1 MYDIYDLALALPLL
15 LLLMYWWGSSSQKS
29 VAVAAARSYCKER
42 KLQLLDETLVFYRFR
57 FERDS
62 RNQRR
67 LCRIYQFDY
76 CLTGEDRHS
85 GEIILSGYSVLRVI
99 LHSGTLEIT
108 EYDN

>member
-1 MYDIYDLALALPLL
+1 MFDIYDLALALPVLL
-15 LLLMYWWGSSSQKS
+15 LLVYWWGSSGQKS

-42 KLQLLDETLVFYRFR
+42 KLQLLDETLAFYRFR
-57 FERDS
+57 IERDS

-76 CLTGEDRHS
+76 CLTGADRHG
-85 GEIILSGYSVLRVI
+85 GEIILSGYSVLRII

>member
-15 LLLMYWWGSSSQKS
+15 LLLMYWWSSCGQKS

-42 KLQLLDETLVFYRFR
+42 ELQLLDETLVFYRFR

-67 LCRIYQFDY
+67 LCRIYHFDY
-76 CLTGEDRHS
+76 CLTGADRHS

-99 LHSGTLEIT
+99 LHSGPLEIT

>member
-15 LLLMYWWGSSSQKS
+15 LLLMYWWGSSGQKS

-42 KLQLLDETLVFYRFR
+42 ELQLLDETLVFYRFR

-99 LHSGTLEIT
+99 LHSGALEIT

>member
-15 LLLMYWWGSSSQKS
+15 LLLMYWWSISGQKS
-29 VAVAAARSYCKER
+29 VAVAAARSYCKARE
-42 KLQLLDETLVFYRFR
+42 LQLLDETLVFYRFR

-99 LHSGTLEIT
+99 LHGGTLEIT

>member
-1 MYDIYDLALALPLL
+1 MYDIYDLALAMPVI
-15 LLLMYWWGSSSQKS
+15 LLLMYWWSRSGQKS

-42 KLQLLDETLVFYRFR
+42 GLQLLDETLVFYRFR
-57 FERDS
+57 VERDS

-67 LCRIYQFDY
+67 LSRIYQFDY

-99 LHSGTLEIT
+99 LHSGALEIT

>member
-1 MYDIYDLALALPLL
+1 VYDIYDLALALPFLF
-15 LLLMYWWGSSSQKS
+15 LLMYWWGSGGQKG

-42 KLQLLDETLVFYRFR
+42 GLQLLDESLVFCRFR

-99 LHSGTLEIT
+99 LHSGALEIT

>member
-15 LLLMYWWGSSSQKS
+15 LLLMYWWGTSDQKR

-42 KLQLLDETLVFYRFR
+42 ELQLLDETLVFYRFR

-62 RNQRR
+62 RNRRR

-76 CLTGEDRHS
+76 CLTGADRHS

-99 LHSGTLEIT
+99 LHSGALEIT